1 MPKVRLTIELD
12 VTMSEEF
19 LAKFKLKEHGNQYH
33 YNSYKDRERG
43 NLDLGYECVNKCF
56 RNNSRSVHY
65 VKATEIK
72 EEDDA

>member
-12 VTMSEEF
+12 VTMSDAF
-19 LAKFKLKEHGNQYH
+19 FAKLKLKEHGNQYH

-56 RNNSRSVHY
+56 RNNKRAIHFVD
-65 VKATEIK
+65 AK
-72 EEDDA
+72 EVEDDA